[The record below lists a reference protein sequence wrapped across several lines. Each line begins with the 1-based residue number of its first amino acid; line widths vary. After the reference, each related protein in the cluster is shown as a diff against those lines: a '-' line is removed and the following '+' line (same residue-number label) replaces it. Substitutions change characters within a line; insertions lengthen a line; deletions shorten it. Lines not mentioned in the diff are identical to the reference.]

1 MVLLNIFY
9 QLFNIK
15 PTKII
20 KEDIYVRLVMLAR
33 KYGVVAV
40 RAESNYHDL
49 LEAICGQ
56 LISILTSLKETD
68 RERFKWLVAKQFTR
82 GKNHEIN
89 N

>member
-20 KEDIYVRLVMLAR
+20 KEDIYVRLLMLAR

-68 RERFKWLVAKQFTR
+68 RERFKWLVAKQFAR